1 MKIHFKSVGHMVETY
16 SVVDEK
22 SRQQAPVVGHK
33 NLPNGFPIVVWL
45 SCFLKK
51 KKKDREIVC
60 LILYDLCYT
69 DGSSCRKI
77 LKKKKNK

>member
-1 MKIHFKSVGHMVETY
+1 MVETY

-33 NLPNGFPIVVWL
+33 NLPDGFPIVVWL
-45 SCFLKK
+45 SCLKK
-51 KKKDREIVC
+51 EKKKNREIVVC
-60 LILYDLCYT
+60 LILYGLCYT

-77 LKKKKNK
+77 LKKKNK

>member
-1 MKIHFKSVGHMVETY
+1 MVETY

-45 SCFLKK
+45 SCFFLK
-51 KKKDREIVC
+51 KKKDREIF
-60 LILYDLCYT
+60 
-69 DGSSCRKI
+69 
-77 LKKKKNK
+77 